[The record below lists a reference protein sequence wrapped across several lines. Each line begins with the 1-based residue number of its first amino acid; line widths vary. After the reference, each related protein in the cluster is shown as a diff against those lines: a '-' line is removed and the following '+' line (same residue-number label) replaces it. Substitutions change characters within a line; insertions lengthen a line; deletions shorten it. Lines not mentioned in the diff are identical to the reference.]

1 MTTATVTDSPAKDD
15 AAIRLIIDAIIKAH
29 HDKDAAGIVAPY
41 APDAALYDLAPPLCH
56 LGHDLEDVQAWL
68 DTWEGPIENEARGF
82 NFTIVDDLAVGH
94 GYFRLAGLKKGAEGP
109 ISFWM
114 RATMALRRDNGRW
127 RIVHEHT
134 SVPFY
139 MDGSLKP
146 AFDLEP

>member
-1 MTTATVTDSPAKDD
+1 MTTATVTHSPAKDE

-29 HDKDAAGIVAPY
+29 HDKDAAGIAAPY
-41 APDAALYDLAPPLCH
+41 ATSAVLYDLAPPLRH
-56 LGHDLEDVQAWL
+56 LGHDLGDVQAWL
-68 DTWEGPIENEARGF
+68 DSWDGPIENEARDF
-82 NFTIVDDLAVGH
+82 SFTITGDLAVSH
-94 GYFRLAGLKKGAEGP
+94 GYFRLAGKKVGAEQA

-114 RATMALRRDNGRW
+114 RATMVLRRDKGRW